1 MVFKSLPTQTIPW
14 FCNGKHTVKNQP
26 FWYQAF
32 SYAFQAMPTQTEV
45 HSGTLQ
51 NCVMRPKSRAGD
63 GKEKSWQLWINTQ
76 RFHVKIYLFSYWS
89 VYFFQQKLQF
99 LNIRQIIPLNSACA
113 RNYSPLSKINTAK
126 LKIQAIFSRKFAQH
140 IHHFWVVFGGEGES
154 LCGRFSP
161 YITFLI
167 QFALE
172 SEGHTPASLHQPEP
186 WNWLVWGS
194 VVEFRGRGLL
204 LVVVWGFLFV
214 CFDPDNR

>member
-14 FCNGKHTVKNQP
+14 FCNGKHTVKNHP

-32 SYAFQAMPTQTEV
+32 SCAFQAMPTQTEA

-113 RNYSPLSKINTAK
+113 RNYSPLSKIDTAK

-154 LCGRFSP
+154 LVQSLFSLDHLFHSICP
-161 YITFLI
+161 WKWRTHTSVSSSTW
-167 QFALE
+167 ALE
-172 SEGHTPASLHQPEP
+172 LVSL
-186 WNWLVWGS
+186 
-194 VVEFRGRGLL
+194 
-204 LVVVWGFLFV
+204 GFSGGV
-214 CFDPDNR
+214 

>member
-1 MVFKSLPTQTIPW
+1 MVFKSLLTKTIPR

-89 VYFFQQKLQF
+89 VCFFQQELQF
-99 LNIRQIIPLNSACA
+99 LNIRQIIPLNSARA
-113 RNYSPLSKINTAK
+113 RNYSPLSKIDTTK

-154 LCGRFSP
+154 LVQSLFSLDHLSHSICP
-161 YITFLI
+161 WKWRTYTSISSSTW
-167 QFALE
+167 ALE
-172 SEGHTPASLHQPEP
+172 LVSL
-186 WNWLVWGS
+186 
-194 VVEFRGRGLL
+194 
-204 LVVVWGFLFV
+204 GFSSGV
-214 CFDPDNR
+214 